1 MRIFYP
7 HIGDL
12 AFTVGTPSYVYS
24 AWSNASVYYAQNA
37 IVRYEVSSVWYDYQC
52 RYSHTSSAG
61 RSPTHT
67 YYWTKLGAATTV
79 SGHTYTTNVRLS
91 AYDTWT
97 AGQAVNGGSIQF
109 DPGDRRDY
117 YAALAITAGNNTTRP
132 SEAVLSSDEA
142 MASRWELVGSANAWA
157 PFDKDTGTKM
167 EGADASGV
175 RVDPT
180 TFSFTCT
187 VGDHVE
193 ALIFAG
199 MNNVKKITAAVSY
212 GGMVKE
218 TLTATITPSGTS
230 FGITPG
236 SKILDLETAI
246 AAGTLISVAV
256 TLDAQE
262 AAPIKLGLVCFGTE
276 FDLAETEWGLAPRI
290 LSFSRKERN
299 ATFGTTQ
306 FVKRGSATQLAATCY
321 FDTAVISGD
330 VIFRLLQGLD
340 GEPIMMDFNNASSDY
355 DNLRVF
361 GFFTEV
367 NMPMPALSHG
377 LLNMTVESLLT

>member
-1 MRIFYP
+1 MRVFYP
-7 HIGDL
+7 YIGDL
-12 AFTVGTPSYVYS
+12 AFAVGTPAYVYS
-24 AWSNASVYYAQNA
+24 AWSNASVYYAKDTV
-37 IVRYEVSSVWYDYQC
+37 VRYEVSSVWYDYKC
-52 RYSHTSSAG
+52 RSSHTSSAT
-61 RSPTHT
+61 RPPTNT
-67 YYWTKLGAATTV
+67 SYWTKIGAATTV
-79 SGHTYTTNVRLS
+79 TGYTYTTNVRLS
-91 AYDTWT
+91 SYDTWT
-97 AGQAVNGGSIQF
+97 SGQAVSAGAIQF
-109 DPGDRRDY
+109 DPGDHKDY

-132 SEAVLSSDEA
+132 SAAVLSSDEA
-142 MASRWELVGSANAWA
+142 MASRWELVGPANAWA
-157 PFDKDTGTKM
+157 PYDKETGSKM

-175 RVDPT
+175 RVDPA
-180 TFSFTCT
+180 TFTFTCT
-187 VGDHVE
+187 LGNHVE

-212 GGMVKE
+212 GGEVKE
-218 TLTATITPSGTS
+218 TLSATITPSGTHL
-230 FGITPG
+230 GITPG
-236 SKILDLETAI
+236 SKIFDLTTSI
-246 AAGTLISVAV
+246 AAGTLVSVAV

-262 AAPIKLGLVCFGTE
+262 AMPVRLGLVCFGIE
-276 FDLAETEWGLAPRI
+276 FDLAQTEWGLAPRI

-299 ATFGTTQ
+299 TKFGTTQ
-306 FVKRGSATQLAATCY
+306 FVKRGSASQLAASCY

-377 LLNMTVESLLT
+377 ILNMTVESLLV